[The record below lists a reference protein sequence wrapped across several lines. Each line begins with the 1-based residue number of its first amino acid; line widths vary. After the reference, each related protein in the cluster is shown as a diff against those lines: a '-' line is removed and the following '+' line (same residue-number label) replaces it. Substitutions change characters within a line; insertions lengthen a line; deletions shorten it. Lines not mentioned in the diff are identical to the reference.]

1 MENVPYVTDTLNR
14 SYFHPLVMHWF
25 EVIYYPTEQM
35 QTQNMFYFFDFPHL
49 PIIHGHFLRNITWL
63 VPIRKLKKKSLTIS
77 KCIAIT
83 IFYSIPL
90 TDILKRGSFVFD

>member
-25 EVIYYPTEQM
+25 EVIYYPAEQM

-49 PIIHGHFLRNITWL
+49 PIIHGHFLSNIMWL
-63 VPIRKLKKKSLTIS
+63 VPIRKSKKT
-77 KCIAIT
+77 A
-83 IFYSIPL
+83 
-90 TDILKRGSFVFD
+90 